1 MTMPPPEKYREL
13 LAALHRAKAALP
25 KKPTETDEEARA
37 RQIDAALFALR
48 SVMTYFQADAD
59 VLNAMLTQPLGVI
72 EAAVHN
78 AAQGAKPVLLNPPPP
93 LVDGDKSRKGKA
105 PGTVAEDVR
114 AALAFAVKFRM
125 LETATLHTG
134 EATNW
139 VARQAA
145 TCGMT
150 CENGTPI
157 TSRQVK
163 NWWEAVHRGTP
174 KGASETFRRLKAL
187 PEHARLLRPPLTAEK
202 RKECGARALGV
213 IRACAATTPLFAPS
227 PTARLKEK
235 SA

>member
-1 MTMPPPEKYREL
+1 MTTY
-13 LAALHRAKAALP
+13 LHA
-25 KKPTETDEEARA
+25 DE
-37 RQIDAALFALR
+37 
-48 SVMTYFQADAD
+48 D
-59 VLNAMLTQPLGVI
+59 VLDALLTQPLGVI

-105 PGTVAEDVR
+105 PGTVAEDVQ
-114 AALAFAVKFRM
+114 ATLAFAVLFRM
-125 LETATLHTG
+125 RETATLHTG

-139 VARQAA
+139 TARQAT

-157 TSRQVK
+157 TSHLVK
-163 NWWEAVHRGTP
+163 NWWQAVHRGTP

-187 PEHARLLRPPLTAEK
+187 PEHAGLLRPPLTAEK
-202 RKECGARALGV
+202 RKECGARAVGA